1 MMRMKTIGAD
11 LISSYETK
19 AVKPDLANDQLGEL
33 LICEIYRSLKAHFG
47 DQTSSEIVKAIF
59 TSIVKHDMMIKQKK
73 VIDTDLAKSL
83 A

>member
-1 MMRMKTIGAD
+1 MIRMKTIAAD

-47 DQTSSEIVKAIF
+47 EIVKAIF

-73 VIDTDLAKSL
+73 VMDTDLAKSL